1 MNTAGGAPGVHILRR
16 KITKEIFESFF
27 VVYNELGKGFLES
40 VYQNA
45 LAVALDERGVPN
57 LREAPLDVFFHGAR
71 VGAFKADLLVAD
83 CVIVE
88 IRVTPA
94 ITVSHEA
101 QLLNYLR
108 SCPIEVGMLL
118 NFGPEAKF
126 RRLIY
131 TNSRKVLGRA
141 P

>member
-1 MNTAGGAPGVHILRR
+1 MSTEGGASGIHILRR
-16 KITKEIFESFF
+16 KTTKEIIDSFF
-27 VVYNELGKGFLES
+27 VVYNELGRGFVES

-45 LAVALDERGVPN
+45 LSVALDERGVPN

-71 VGAFKADLLVAD
+71 VGAFRADLLVAD

-88 IRVTPA
+88 IKVTHA
-94 ITVSHEA
+94 IDAAHEA

-131 TNSRKVLGRA
+131 TNDRKALGRA